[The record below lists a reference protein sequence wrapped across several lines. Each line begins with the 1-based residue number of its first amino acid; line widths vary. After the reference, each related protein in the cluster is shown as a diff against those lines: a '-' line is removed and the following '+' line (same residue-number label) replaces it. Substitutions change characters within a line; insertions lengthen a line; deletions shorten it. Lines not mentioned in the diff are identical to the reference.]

1 MSSIEVNLDE
11 VDGLGVDPVKTLDAR
26 HVSTSARISLTELAN
41 SDISIPSSINFYGIV
56 RNPLERISNTTT
68 TAGTSV
74 GRYKSSISETVVK
87 VTVSGLA
94 TEPQVN
100 ETVSFSSLSDNEFSI
115 EDVVVA
121 SGEIGFI
128 GTTIK
133 LKTIDDRGIANVD
146 VMTYNGN
153 NYTIT
158 GYELPDLV
166 FYSGST
172 ETVKKIDPISVG
184 TDTENTKYF
193 SITSIKAL

>member
-1 MSSIEVNLDE
+1 
-11 VDGLGVDPVKTLDAR
+11 
-26 HVSTSARISLTELAN
+26 
-41 SDISIPSSINFYGIV
+41 
-56 RNPLERISNTTT
+56 LERISNTTT

-74 GRYKSSISETVVK
+74 GKYKSSVSETVVK

-94 TEPQVN
+94 TIPQAD
-100 ETVSFSSLSDNEFSI
+100 ETVSLSSLSDDAFSI
-115 EDVVVA
+115 GDVVVA
-121 SGEIGFI
+121 GTETGFVD
-128 GTTIK
+128 TTIK
-133 LKTIDDRGIANVD
+133 LKTIDDRGIANMNVL
-146 VMTYNGN
+146 TYDGDD
-153 NYTIT
+153 YTIT